1 MKSYKTL
8 SNREAAIL
16 AAVGRGLI
24 PAGGPHFALGAGDIE
39 EKWLPR
45 ADYVI
50 SRMSFFNRLGIK
62 SWLHAIDY
70 GWPILMMKRLCSLR
84 KMNEAQLESLL
95 DKVEHFGIIGVAS
108 LVMAKVII
116 FPAVYGVPAA
126 SVAIGYKTKF
136 PVPDEFEGIKD

>member
-1 MKSYKTL
+1 MSYKTL
-8 SNREAAIL
+8 SKREAAIL

-24 PAGGPHFALGAGDIE
+24 PVGGPHFSLGAADIE
-39 EKWLPR
+39 NKWLSR
-45 ADYVI
+45 ADYVV

-62 SWLHAIDY
+62 CWLHAIDY
-70 GWPILMMKRLCSLR
+70 GWPILMMKRLRSLR
-84 KMNEAQLESLL
+84 KMDEGALEALLE
-95 DKVEHFGIIGVAS
+95 KVEHFGIIGVAS

-126 SVAIGYKTKF
+126 SVAIGYTTKF

>member
-1 MKSYKTL
+1 MKPYKAL
-8 SNREAAIL
+8 SKREAAIL

-24 PAGGPHFALGAGDIE
+24 PTGGPYFSLGARDIE
-39 EKWLPR
+39 QKWLPR

-62 SWLHAIDY
+62 CWLHAIDY
-70 GWPILMMKRLCSLR
+70 GWPMLMMKRLRSLR
-84 KMNEAQLESLL
+84 KMDESQLETLL

-108 LVMAKVII
+108 LIMAKVII

-126 SVAIGYKTKF
+126 SVAIGYKTRF